1 MRCFHLVIASIF
13 SRPDDQTGV
22 ESFVGNF
29 ELISGQRSCWCGH
42 EKVLPCYMF
51 IPTLHLFADQPKP
64 TNGLPAV
71 CLLFS
76 AACIS
81 AADEVNNLH
90 AIAFTEDRL

>member
-1 MRCFHLVIASIF
+1 
-13 SRPDDQTGV
+13 
-22 ESFVGNF
+22 
-29 ELISGQRSCWCGH
+29 
-42 EKVLPCYMF
+42 MF

-64 TNGLPAV
+64 TKGLPAV

-90 AIAFTEDRL
+90 AIPVVHFGVFPISTPNDLAIQLDGNSLWRKR